1 MDTTLKSIVAL
12 SLLVIG
18 TVSANPSTAQNY
30 PIRPV
35 RLIVAAVAGSSPD
48 IFARSFASELSLQLG
63 KQVVVGNRPGASG
76 IIGYEMLARAPSD
89 GYTLGY
95 VTNIFTTNPSMFS
108 KLPYDSASDFQPIIL
123 MAAGASVLTV
133 SPLLP
138 VRSVRELIEQARVK
152 PGALSFGS
160 AGVGSAQH
168 LTMEL
173 LKFQTNTNML
183 HVSYKGTQQAITD
196 VISGQ
201 VHIVCENA
209 SVMLPYIRSNRVHAL
224 GVTSLRR
231 LAVLPEVPTLDEA
244 GIAGY
249 EHTGWSGFSFPARA
263 PRELVLR
270 LNSELN
276 KALFSPAVLKG
287 IADRGATPIGGTPE
301 QFTDQ
306 LRKETGKWAKVIK
319 AAGIK
324 PQ

>member
-1 MDTTLKSIVAL
+1 M
-12 SLLVIG
+12 
-18 TVSANPSTAQNY
+18 
-30 PIRPV
+30 
-35 RLIVAAVAGSSPD
+35 
-48 IFARSFASELSLQLG
+48 
-63 KQVVVGNRPGASG
+63 
-76 IIGYEMLARAPSD
+76 
-89 GYTLGY
+89 
-95 VTNIFTTNPSMFS
+95 
-108 KLPYDSASDFQPIIL
+108 
-123 MAAGASVLTV
+123 
-133 SPLLP
+133 
-138 VRSVRELIEQARVK
+138 
-152 PGALSFGS
+152 
-160 AGVGSAQH
+160 
-168 LTMEL
+168 
-173 LKFQTNTNML
+173 
-183 HVSYKGTQQAITD
+183 
-196 VISGQ
+196 
-201 VHIVCENA
+201 
-209 SVMLPYIRSNRVHAL
+209 HAL